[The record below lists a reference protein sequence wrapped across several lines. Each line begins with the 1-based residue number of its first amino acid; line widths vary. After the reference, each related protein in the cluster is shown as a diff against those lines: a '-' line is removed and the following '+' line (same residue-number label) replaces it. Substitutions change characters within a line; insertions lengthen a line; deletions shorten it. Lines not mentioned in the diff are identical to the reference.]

1 MDIQNDVLSPPLEG
15 WRVELQQLRETNNF
29 RSLPAIRHEGRD
41 VIVKGQRML
50 NLSSNDY
57 LGLANDV
64 ELRKAF
70 WETLSPETLQLSSS
84 SSRLLTGNFT
94 AYDEL
99 ESFLARQFGT
109 EAALVFNCG
118 YHANT
123 GILPAVCNDK
133 TLILADKLVHAS
145 LIDGIRLTSAHCIR
159 YRHNQ
164 YSQLERLLKEN
175 AGTYERIIIVTESI
189 FSMDGDEA
197 DLTVLV
203 NLKRKYPNVLL
214 YVDEAH
220 AVGVRG
226 NKGLGCAEEKDCIND
241 IDFLVGT
248 FGKALAS
255 AGAYIVCRQMIRDY
269 LINKMRP
276 FIFTTALP
284 PITVQW
290 TLFIM
295 QHLAGMQHKREH
307 LANISLQLRTA
318 LAEKGYTSPSVSQ
331 IVPMIAGTSSAAIAL
346 AEELQRKGFYAL
358 PVRPPTV
365 PEGTARIRFS
375 LTADITEEEV
385 EQLTKLTKSSL
396 SPLGGCPKRLTC
408 CIDSPP

>member
-1 MDIQNDVLSPPLEG
+1 MQQNDVLSPPLGG
-15 WRVELQQLRETNNF
+15 WGVWEQELQQLRENNNF
-29 RSLPAIRHEGRD
+29 RSLPAIRHEGKD
-41 VIVKGQRML
+41 VIVKRQRML

-70 WETLSPETLQLSSS
+70 WETVSPETLQLSSS

-94 AYDEL
+94 VYDEL
-99 ESFLARQFGT
+99 ESFLAGQFGT

-123 GILPAVCNDK
+123 GILPAVCNDR

-145 LIDGIRLTSAHCIR
+145 LIDGIRLTSARCIR

-164 YSQLERLLKEN
+164 YRQLERLLEEN
-175 AGTYERIIIVTESI
+175 AGAYEQIIIVTESI

-226 NKGLGCAEEKDCIND
+226 SKGLGCAEEKGCIND

-284 PITVQW
+284 PITIQW
-290 TLFIM
+290 TLFVM
-295 QHLAGMQHKREH
+295 QHLASMQSKREH
-307 LANISLQLRTA
+307 LARTSLQLRSA
-318 LAEKGYTSPSVSQ
+318 LTEKGYTSTSVSQ
-331 IVPMIAGTSSAAIAL
+331 IIPMIAGASSAAIAQ

-375 LTADITEEEV
+375 LTADITREEV
-385 EQLTKLTKSSL
+385 E
-396 SPLGGCPKRLTC
+396 RLINEITFTHN
-408 CIDSPP
+408 